1 LNRIFTGML
10 TSSDQYLW
18 LATSGSYS
26 QSRISNMVE
35 GRISV
40 MPDRGEYV
48 SLEND
53 EKGMIFLTV
62 NIDPE
67 TSVRLP
73 LHLTRYE
80 FLSRVAEGAL
90 PSSFSRECYEDILSF
105 KSQILARYR
114 DVQAKYRTSLGA
126 EDEMLLRFLGLDARS
141 QLIERQVVV
150 RLEGHA

>member
-1 LNRIFTGML
+1 
-10 TSSDQYLW
+10 
-18 LATSGSYS
+18 
-26 QSRISNMVE
+26 MVE

-40 MPDRGEYV
+40 MPDRGEYI
-48 SLEND
+48 SI
-53 EKGMIFLTV
+53 EKNETGFIFLKV

-67 TSVRLP
+67 TSVHLP

-105 KSQILARYR
+105 KSQILASYR
-114 DVQAKYRTSLGA
+114 KVQEKYEKTSDR
-126 EDEMLLRFLGLDARS
+126 EDEMLLRFLDLDARS

-150 RLEGHA
+150 RLEGHT